1 MMIRAI
7 IICLGLLGVSATH
20 FFAQELAG
28 VIKDK
33 NQKGVPYVNIGIPA
47 KAFGI
52 ITDDNGNFKLK
63 ITSEKETD
71 TIQITSIGYYPL
83 VMSVGDF
90 KKSCLTNT
98 PIVITEEVYQ
108 LATTVVRPDEYETKV
123 LGTTSVADLECVNL
137 SGLKQK
143 DSASVRRYK
152 EKGISEKSGG
162 VEIGNKISIKKGQ
175 QTFIDRIQFKTCLG
189 PNDTAIYR
197 INIYSEGKTVKRVL
211 TPIGMVKVINSNN
224 ELKEPIVVKTIGK
237 IEVHDLD
244 VSKQNIQVTDDF
256 IIALECIY
264 ASNSQMNIGAKPA
277 MFGSTDLLIR
287 ESIMDEW
294 IKVPLINMTFI
305 AATVTYKKKSKK

>member
-1 MMIRAI
+1 MKSI
-7 IICLGLLGVSATH
+7 ILGLGLLYVSALTIN
-20 FFAQELAG
+20 AQELTG
-28 VIKDK
+28 VVKDK

-71 TIQITSIGYYPL
+71 TLQITSIGYYPL

-90 KKSCLTNT
+90 KKACQANT
-98 PIVITEEVYQ
+98 PIIVTEEVYQ

-143 DSASVRRYK
+143 DTASVRRYK
-152 EKGISEKSGG
+152 EKGISEKSAGI
-162 VEIGNKISIKKGQ
+162 EIGNKISIKKGQ
-175 QTFIDRIQFKTCLG
+175 ETFVDKIQFKACLG
-189 PNDTAIYR
+189 ENDTAIFR

-211 TPIGMVKVINSNN
+211 TPIGMVKVVNSNN
-224 ELKEPIVVKTIGK
+224 ELKEPIIIKSIGK
-237 IEVHDLD
+237 TQVHEID

-264 ASNSQMNIGAKPA
+264 SSNSQMNIGAKPA

-294 IKVPLINMTFI
+294 VKIPMINLTFI
-305 AATVTYKKKSKK
+305 AATVTYKKKGKK

>member
-1 MMIRAI
+1 MIKSFFL
-7 IICLGLLGVSATH
+7 CLGLLCVSATTIN
-20 FFAQELAG
+20 AQELTG
-28 VIKDK
+28 IIKDK

-71 TIQITSIGYYPL
+71 TLQITSIGYYPL
-83 VMSVGDF
+83 VMSVADF
-90 KKSCLTNT
+90 KKSCQENS
-98 PIVITEEVYQ
+98 PIIITEEVYQ
-108 LATTVVRPDEYETKV
+108 LATTIVRPNEYETKV
-123 LGTTSVADLECVNL
+123 LGTSNVADLECVEL
-137 SGLKQK
+137 SGLRQK
-143 DSASVRRYK
+143 DSASVRKYK
-152 EKGISEKSGG
+152 EKGISEKSAG

-175 QTFIDRIQFKTCLG
+175 QTFIDKIQFKTCLG
-189 PNDTAIYR
+189 ENDTAIYR
-197 INIYSEGKTVKRVL
+197 VNIYSEGKTVKRVL
-211 TPIGMVKVINSNN
+211 TPIGMVKVINAAN
-224 ELKEPIVVKTIGK
+224 ELKEPIIIKTIGK
-237 IEVHDLD
+237 TEVHDID

-264 ASNSQMNIGAKPA
+264 ASNSQMKIGAKPA

-294 IKVPLINMTFI
+294 VKIPLINMTFI

>member
-1 MMIRAI
+1 MKSI
-7 IICLGLLGVSATH
+7 ILSLILACVSAITTC
-20 FFAQELAG
+20 AQELTG
-28 VIKDK
+28 IVKDK
-33 NQKGVPYVNIGIPA
+33 NQKGVPYVNIGIPS

-63 ITSEKETD
+63 ITTEKETD
-71 TIQITSIGYYPL
+71 TLQITSIGYYPL

-90 KKSCLTNT
+90 KKTCLANS
-98 PIVITEEVYQ
+98 PIIITEEVYQ
-108 LATTVVRPDEYETKV
+108 LATTVVRPNEYETKV

-137 SGLKQK
+137 SGLRQK
-143 DSASVRRYK
+143 DTASVRRYK
-152 EKGISEKSGG
+152 EKGISEKSAGI
-162 VEIGNKISIKKGQ
+162 EIGNKISIKKGQ
-175 QTFIDRIQFKTCLG
+175 ETFIDKIQFKACVG
-189 PNDTAIYR
+189 ENDTAIFR

-224 ELKEPIVVKTIGK
+224 ELKEPIIIKSIGK
-237 IEVHDLD
+237 TQVHEID

-264 ASNSQMNIGAKPA
+264 SSNSQMNIGAKPA

-294 IKVPLINMTFI
+294 IKVPLVNMTFI

>member
-1 MMIRAI
+1 MIKSI
-7 IICLGLLGVSATH
+7 ILGLGLLYVSALTIN
-20 FFAQELAG
+20 AQELTG
-28 VIKDK
+28 VVKDK

-71 TIQITSIGYYPL
+71 TLQITSIGYYPL

-90 KKSCLTNT
+90 KKACQANT
-98 PIVITEEVYQ
+98 PIIVTEEVYQ

-143 DSASVRRYK
+143 DTASVRRYK
-152 EKGISEKSGG
+152 EKGISEKSAGI
-162 VEIGNKISIKKGQ
+162 EIGNKISIKKGQ
-175 QTFIDRIQFKTCLG
+175 ETFIDKIQFKACLG
-189 PNDTAIYR
+189 ENDTAIFR

-211 TPIGMVKVINSNN
+211 TPIGMVKVVNSNN
-224 ELKEPIVVKTIGK
+224 ELKEPIIIKSIGK
-237 IEVHDLD
+237 TQVHEID

-264 ASNSQMNIGAKPA
+264 SSNSQMNIGAKPA

-294 IKVPLINMTFI
+294 VKVPMINLTFI

>member
-1 MMIRAI
+1 MKSLILG
-7 IICLGLLGVSATH
+7 LGLLCVSALTIN
-20 FFAQELAG
+20 AQELTG
-28 VIKDK
+28 VVKDK

-71 TIQITSIGYYPL
+71 TLQITSIGYYPL

-90 KKSCLTNT
+90 KKACQANT
-98 PIVITEEVYQ
+98 PIIVTEEVYQ

-143 DSASVRRYK
+143 DTASVRRYK
-152 EKGISEKSGG
+152 EKGISEKSAGI
-162 VEIGNKISIKKGQ
+162 EIGNKISIKKGQ
-175 QTFIDRIQFKTCLG
+175 ETFIDKIQFKACLG
-189 PNDTAIYR
+189 EKDTAIFR

-211 TPIGMVKVINSNN
+211 TPIGMVKVVNSNN
-224 ELKEPIVVKTIGK
+224 ELKEPIIIKSIGK
-237 IEVHDLD
+237 IQVHEID
-244 VSKQNIQVTDDF
+244 VSKQNIQVSDDF

-264 ASNSQMNIGAKPA
+264 SSNSQMNIGAKPA

-294 IKVPLINMTFI
+294 VKVPMINLTFI
-305 AATVTYKKKSKK
+305 AATVTYKKKGKK

>member
-1 MMIRAI
+1 MKSLIL
-7 IICLGLLGVSATH
+7 CLGLLCVSAFTTH
-20 FFAQELAG
+20 AQELTG

-33 NQKGVPYVNIGIPA
+33 NQKGVPYVNIGIPS

-71 TIQITSIGYYPL
+71 TLQITSIGYYPL
-83 VMSVGDF
+83 VMSVADF
-90 KKSCLTNT
+90 KKTCLENS
-98 PIVITEEVYQ
+98 PITITEEIYQ
-108 LATTVVRPDEYETKV
+108 LATTVVRPDIYETKV

-137 SGLKQK
+137 SGLRQK
-143 DSASVRRYK
+143 DTASIRRYK
-152 EKGISEKSGG
+152 EKGISEKSAGI
-162 VEIGNKISIKKGQ
+162 EIGNKISIKKGQ
-175 QTFIDRIQFKTCLG
+175 ETFIDKIQFKACLG
-189 PNDTAIYR
+189 ENDTAIFR

-224 ELKEPIVVKTIGK
+224 ELKEPIIIKSIGK
-237 IEVHDLD
+237 TQVHDID

-264 ASNSQMNIGAKPA
+264 SSNSQMNIGAKPA

-294 IKVPLINMTFI
+294 VKVPLVNLTFI
-305 AATVTYKKKSKK
+305 AATVTYKKKGKK

>member
-1 MMIRAI
+1 MKSFFL
-7 IICLGLLGVSATH
+7 CLGLLCVSAITIH
-20 FFAQELAG
+20 AQELTG
-28 VIKDK
+28 IIKDK

-52 ITDDNGNFKLK
+52 ITDDNGSFKFK
-63 ITSEKETD
+63 ITTEKEND
-71 TIQITSIGYYPL
+71 TLQITSIGYYPL
-83 VMSVGDF
+83 VMSVADF
-90 KKSCLTNT
+90 KKSCESNF
-98 PIVITEEVYQ
+98 PIIITEEVYQ

-123 LGTTSVADLECVNL
+123 LGTTSVVDLECVNL

-143 DSASVRRYK
+143 DTASVRRYK

-162 VEIGNKISIKKGQ
+162 IEIGNKISIKKGQ
-175 QTFIDRIQFKTCLG
+175 QTFIDKIQFKTCLS

-211 TPIGMVKVINSNN
+211 TPIGMVKVVTSNN
-224 ELKEPIVVKTIGK
+224 ELKEPIIVKTIGK
-237 IEVHDLD
+237 NEVHDID

-256 IIALECIY
+256 IIALECLY

-287 ESIMDEW
+287 ESIVDEW

-305 AATVTYKKKSKK
+305 AATVTYKKKGKK

>member
-1 MMIRAI
+1 MIKSI
-7 IICLGLLGVSATH
+7 IVCLGLLFVSALTIN
-20 FFAQELAG
+20 AQELTG
-28 VIKDK
+28 IVKDK

-52 ITDDNGNFKLK
+52 ITDDNGNFKFK
-63 ITSEKETD
+63 ITTEKEND
-71 TIQITSIGYYPL
+71 TLQITSIGYYPL
-83 VMSVGDF
+83 VMSIGDF
-90 KKSCLTNT
+90 KKACQTNT
-98 PIVITEEVYQ
+98 PIIIIEEVYQ

-123 LGTTSVADLECVNL
+123 LGTTSVADLECANL

-143 DSASVRRYK
+143 DTASVRRYK
-152 EKGISEKSGG
+152 EKGISEKAGG
-162 VEIGNKISIKKGQ
+162 IEIGNKISIKKGQ

-189 PNDTAIYR
+189 PNDTAVYR

-211 TPIGMVKVINSNN
+211 TPIGMVKVVNSTN
-224 ELKEPIVVKTIGK
+224 ELKEPIIVKTIGK
-237 IEVHDLD
+237 NEVHDID

-287 ESIMDEW
+287 ESIVDEW
-294 IKVPLINMTFI
+294 VKIPLINLTFI

>member
-1 MMIRAI
+1 MIKSI
-7 IICLGLLGVSATH
+7 ILGLGLLYVSALTIN
-20 FFAQELAG
+20 AQELTG
-28 VIKDK
+28 VVKDK

-71 TIQITSIGYYPL
+71 TLQITSIGYYPL

-90 KKSCLTNT
+90 KKACQANT
-98 PIVITEEVYQ
+98 PIIVTEEVYQ

-143 DSASVRRYK
+143 DTASVRRYK
-152 EKGISEKSGG
+152 EKGISEKSAGI
-162 VEIGNKISIKKGQ
+162 EIGNKISIKKGQ
-175 QTFIDRIQFKTCLG
+175 ETFIDKIQFKACLG
-189 PNDTAIYR
+189 ENDTAIFR

-211 TPIGMVKVINSNN
+211 TPIGMVKVVNSNN
-224 ELKEPIVVKTIGK
+224 ELKEPIIIKSIGK
-237 IEVHDLD
+237 TQVHEID

-264 ASNSQMNIGAKPA
+264 SSNSQMNIGAKPA

-294 IKVPLINMTFI
+294 VKIPMINLTFI
-305 AATVTYKKKSKK
+305 AATVTYKKKGKK

>member
-1 MMIRAI
+1 MIKPI
-7 IICLGLLGVSATH
+7 ITCLVFLFIFVSK
-20 FFAQELAG
+20 FNAQELTG
-28 VIKDK
+28 TVKDK
-33 NQKGVPYVNIGIPA
+33 NQKGIPYVNIGIPA

-71 TIQITSIGYYPL
+71 TLQITSIGYYPL
-83 VMSVGDF
+83 VISLGDL
-90 KKSCLTNT
+90 KRSCNSNSPL
-98 PIVITEEVYQ
+98 ILTEEVYQ
-108 LATTVVRPDEYETKV
+108 LETTVVRPNEYETKV
-123 LGTTSVADLECVNL
+123 LGTTNVADLECINL
-137 SGLKQK
+137 SALKQK
-143 DSASVRRYK
+143 DTASIRRYK

-162 VEIGNKISIKKGQ
+162 IEIGNKISIKKGQ
-175 QTFIDRIQFKTCLG
+175 QTFIDKIQFKTCVG

-224 ELKEPIVVKTIGK
+224 ELKEPIVIKTIGK
-237 IEVHDLD
+237 TEVHELD

-277 MFGSTDLLIR
+277 MFGATDLLIR

-294 IKVPLINMTFI
+294 IKVPLVNMTFI

>member
-1 MMIRAI
+1 MTKSI
-7 IICLGLLGVSATH
+7 ILSLGLLCVSALTIN
-20 FFAQELAG
+20 AQELTG
-28 VIKDK
+28 VVKDK

-71 TIQITSIGYYPL
+71 TLQITSIGYYPL

-90 KKSCLTNT
+90 KKACQANT
-98 PIVITEEVYQ
+98 PIIVTEEVYQ

-143 DSASVRRYK
+143 DTASVRRYK
-152 EKGISEKSGG
+152 EKGISEKSAGI
-162 VEIGNKISIKKGQ
+162 EIGNKISIKKGQ
-175 QTFIDRIQFKTCLG
+175 ETFIDKIQFKACLG
-189 PNDTAIYR
+189 ENDTAIFR

-211 TPIGMVKVINSNN
+211 TPIGMVKVVNSNN
-224 ELKEPIVVKTIGK
+224 ELKEPIIIKSIGK
-237 IEVHDLD
+237 TQVHEID

-264 ASNSQMNIGAKPA
+264 SSNSQMNIGAKPA

-294 IKVPLINMTFI
+294 VKIPMINLTFI
-305 AATVTYKKKSKK
+305 AATVTYKKKGKK

>member
-1 MMIRAI
+1 MIKSI
-7 IICLGLLGVSATH
+7 ILGLGLLCVSALTIN
-20 FFAQELAG
+20 AQELTG
-28 VIKDK
+28 VVKDK

-71 TIQITSIGYYPL
+71 TLQITSIGYYPL

-90 KKSCLTNT
+90 KKACQANS
-98 PIVITEEVYQ
+98 PIIVTEEVYQ

-143 DSASVRRYK
+143 DTASVRRYK
-152 EKGISEKSGG
+152 EKGISEKSAGI
-162 VEIGNKISIKKGQ
+162 EIGNKISIKKGQ
-175 QTFIDRIQFKTCLG
+175 ETFIDKIQFKACLG
-189 PNDTAIYR
+189 ENDTAIFR

-211 TPIGMVKVINSNN
+211 TPIGMVKVVNSNN
-224 ELKEPIVVKTIGK
+224 ELKEPIIIKSIGK
-237 IEVHDLD
+237 TQVHEID
-244 VSKQNIQVTDDF
+244 VSKQNIQVSDDF

-264 ASNSQMNIGAKPA
+264 SSNSQMNIGAKPA

-294 IKVPLINMTFI
+294 VKIPMINLTFI
-305 AATVTYKKKSKK
+305 AATVTYKKKGKK

>member
-1 MMIRAI
+1 MKSFLYSLILVCI
-7 IICLGLLGVSATH
+7 SASTIH
-20 FFAQELAG
+20 AQELTG
-28 VIKDK
+28 IVKDK

-52 ITDDNGNFKLK
+52 ITDDSGNFKLK

-83 VMSVGDF
+83 VMSIGDF
-90 KKSCLTNT
+90 KKSCLANS
-98 PIVITEEVYQ
+98 PIIITEEVYQ
-108 LATTVVRPDEYETKV
+108 LATTVVRPNEYETKV
-123 LGTTSVADLECVNL
+123 LGTTNIADLECVNL

-143 DSASVRRYK
+143 DTASVRRYK
-152 EKGISEKSGG
+152 EKGISEKSAGI
-162 VEIGNKISIKKGQ
+162 EIGNKISIKKGQ
-175 QTFIDRIQFKTCLG
+175 ETFIDKIQFKACVG
-189 PNDTAIYR
+189 ENDTAIFR

-224 ELKEPIVVKTIGK
+224 ELKEPIIIKSIGK
-237 IEVHDLD
+237 TQAHEID

-264 ASNSQMNIGAKPA
+264 SSNSQMNIGAKPA
-277 MFGSTDLLIR
+277 LFGATDLLIR

-294 IKVPLINMTFI
+294 VKVPLVNMTFI
-305 AATVTYKKKSKK
+305 AATVTYKKKGKK